1 MGGGEGGS
9 VQSRDGERE
18 DSPRTRKG
26 RWSGWCSMTCSPI
39 SGLCFQGKGG
49 SEALPGKEE
58 AVAQEAAWGE
68 WPKGAQSGY
77 WLLPKLEERKP

>member
-1 MGGGEGGS
+1 
-9 VQSRDGERE
+9 
-18 DSPRTRKG
+18 
-26 RWSGWCSMTCSPI
+26 MTCVPI

-68 WPKGAQSGY
+68 WPEGAQSGY